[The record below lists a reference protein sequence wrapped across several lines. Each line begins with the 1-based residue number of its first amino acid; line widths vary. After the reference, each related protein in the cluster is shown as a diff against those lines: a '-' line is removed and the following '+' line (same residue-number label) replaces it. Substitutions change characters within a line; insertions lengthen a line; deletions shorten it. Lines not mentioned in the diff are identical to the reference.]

1 MEQLPQ
7 LLASGLALG
16 AIYALV
22 ALGFVAIYRASKV
35 FNFAQGELVTFG
47 ALTMVALSSTETG
60 IPWPLALVLS
70 MTATGVLAALIERLA
85 LRRMIGRPVFVTVIL
100 TLFIGIILRT
110 FIVAFWGTDPYG
122 MPTPWNPM
130 GTLDLFGAQ
139 VSANAIGAIVAGALA
154 LFGFYLL
161 IKKTRLGVAMR
172 ATASDQEAAL
182 AQGIPVGRIFSTS
195 WFIAGAFA
203 ALAGTMLAMF
213 PRTADV
219 NMGFIALRAFPAV
232 LVGGLESALGAV
244 VASLLLGLSEVL
256 AQAYISP
263 ALGQF
268 GRGFHEV
275 FPYLLMIVFLAVRP
289 YGLFGQRRVER
300 V

>member
-1 MEQLPQ
+1 MDQLAQ

-47 ALTMVALSSTETG
+47 ALAMVAFASEDTG
-60 IPWPLALVLS
+60 IPWPLALLLA
-70 MTATGVLAALIERLA
+70 MLATGLLAALLERVA
-85 LRRMIGRPVFVTVIL
+85 LRRMVGRPVFVTIIL
-100 TLFIGIILRT
+100 TLFLGIILRT
-110 FIVAFWGTDPYG
+110 MILALWGTDPYG
-122 MPTPWNPM
+122 MPTPWDPM
-130 GTLDLFGAQ
+130 GTIDLLGAR
-139 VSANAIGAIVAGALA
+139 VSANAIGAIVAGGLA
-154 LFGFYLL
+154 NGGFDLL
-161 IKKTRLGVAMR
+161 IKTTRHGD
-172 ATASDQEAAL
+172 ATPATDSDQEAAL
-182 AQGIPVGRIFSTS
+182 AQGIPVGRVFGAS
-195 WFIAGAFA
+195 WFVAGALA
-203 ALAGTMLAMF
+203 ALAGAFLAMF

-244 VASLLLGLSEVL
+244 VASFLLGVLEVL
-256 AQAYISP
+256 AQAYVNP
-263 ALGQF
+263 ELGQL

-275 FPYLLMIVFLAVRP
+275 FPYLVMILFLAVRP